1 MTSQVPTSTRARKP
15 RRHTPRRHLTAAL
28 GIAALALVGCGG
40 DSATVGEATPTPSPK
55 KAEGGALGGGAATAT
70 LAKADDVAVP
80 GGEVAWVATEVK
92 LEPGDELRHEHSF
105 STVYARAG
113 GHTFDAGATSG
124 TLSEGQ
130 GAAIPADVAHVHA
143 APAEEPSVFWE
154 VRLAEPGSPLPGAPG
169 AEPVFESEPL
179 KGIPD
184 RPALRF
190 IRVDLAPGAE
200 TSVHSHPG
208 PEFIYGTQ
216 GRFTYENGLEGERP
230 FGPGDEAGI
239 PPDTAVQKRNTSDQR
254 ASFLSWFL
262 VDPEQPFAP
271 GAEFEGS

>member
-1 MTSQVPTSTRARKP
+1 MTSQVLTGTCARKP
-15 RRHTPRRHLTAAL
+15 HRHASLRHLTAVL
-28 GIAALALVGCGG
+28 GIATLALAGCGG
-40 DSATVGEATPTPSPK
+40 DSATVGESTPAPTPK

-70 LAKADDVAVP
+70 LAKADDVTVP
-80 GGEVAWVATEVK
+80 RGEVAWVATEVR

-113 GHTFDAGATSG
+113 GHSFDAGASSG
-124 TLSEGQ
+124 TLSEGE
-130 GAAIPADVAHVHA
+130 GTAIPADVAHVHA
-143 APAEEPSVFWE
+143 APADEPSVFWE
-154 VRLAEPGSPLPGAPG
+154 ARLAEPGSPLPGAPG
-169 AEPVFESEPL
+169 GEAVFESEPL

-184 RPALRF
+184 TPALRF

-200 TSVHSHPG
+200 TSVHTHPG

-239 PPDTAVQKRNTSDQR
+239 PPDTAVQKRNTTEQT

-262 VDPEQPFAP
+262 VDPEQSFAP
-271 GAEFEGS
+271 GAGFEGS